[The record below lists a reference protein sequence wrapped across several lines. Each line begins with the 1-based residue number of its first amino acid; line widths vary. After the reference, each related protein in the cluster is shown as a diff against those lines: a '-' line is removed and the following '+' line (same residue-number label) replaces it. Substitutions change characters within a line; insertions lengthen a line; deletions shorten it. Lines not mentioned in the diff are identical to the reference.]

1 MVIENSTIED
11 IDEIFRLY
19 GLAKDYQ
26 KSNGAVLW
34 PEFDRDLVAKEIL
47 GGRQWKITESGK
59 TTCVWATTFDDPYI
73 WKDKNNDPSVYIH
86 RIATNPEYRG
96 RNLVEKIVSWSKI
109 YAKENDKEFIR
120 LDTVGENKKLIAHYR
135 KNGFEFLGLFSLENS
150 KALPAHYHNA
160 TVSLFELRLK
170 K

>member
-26 KSNGAVLW
+26 KFSGAVLW
-34 PEFDRDLVAKEIL
+34 PEFDRDLITTEIL
-47 GGRQWKITESGK
+47 DGRQWKITKSGK
-59 TTCVWATTFDDPYI
+59 ITCVWATTFDDPHI

-86 RIATNPEYRG
+86 RIATNPKFRG

-109 YAKENDKEFIR
+109 YAKENGKEFIR
-120 LDTVGENKKLIAHYR
+120 LDTVGENKKLIAHYK